1 VKEIVAKSWLA
12 RIATQ
17 DGPVV
22 VLGGPDGA
30 SRAIVDGES
39 FADLPELIAAAE
51 ADWDRI
57 EAGEPIELVRER
69 LLTPVAEP
77 RKVLCVGANYQA
89 HADEANMDAPAHPLI
104 FAKWP
109 SALTGPFDDVGL
121 PPESEFVD
129 WEAELVAV
137 IGQRSRRV
145 GRDDVESVLF
155 GYTIANDVSMR
166 DFQIHTSE
174 FEAGKGWDRAT
185 PVGPVVVPAAACG
198 GAHPDLHLV
207 GRLNGEI
214 VQEAR
219 TSELI
224 HDVPAVVEYIT
235 TWTTLEP
242 GDLILTGT
250 CSGVGALMKPPRR
263 LTDDDTYEVSIEGIG
278 TLSTAFHPE
287 AVESSPAAADR
298 ETLIRRR

>member
-1 VKEIVAKSWLA
+1 MNDIVATRWLG
-12 RIATQ
+12 RIATE

-30 SRAIVDGES
+30 SRAIVDARS
-39 FADLPELIAAAE
+39 FADLPELIAAAD

-57 EAGEPIELVRER
+57 DAGEPVEFAREA
-69 LLTPVAEP
+69 LLTPVADS
-77 RKVLCVGANYQA
+77 RKVLCVGANYAA
-89 HADEANMDAPAHPLI
+89 HAEEADIEAPRYPMI

-109 SALTGPFDDVGL
+109 SALTGPYDEVGL
-121 PPESEFVD
+121 PPESQFVD

-137 IGQRSRRV
+137 IGRRCRRV
-145 GRDDVESVLF
+145 GSDDVESVVF

-174 FEAGKGWDRAT
+174 FEPGKGWDRAT

-198 GAHPDLHLV
+198 GAHPDLELV
-207 GRLNGEI
+207 GRLNGET
-214 VQEAR
+214 VQQAR

-224 HDVPAVVEYIT
+224 HDVPAVVAYVT

-242 GDLILTGT
+242 GDLLLTGT

-263 LTDDDTYEVSIEGIG
+263 LADGDVYDVTIEGIG

-287 AVESSPAAADR
+287 AVDGPLGVVDH
-298 ETLIRRR
+298 ETIASRL